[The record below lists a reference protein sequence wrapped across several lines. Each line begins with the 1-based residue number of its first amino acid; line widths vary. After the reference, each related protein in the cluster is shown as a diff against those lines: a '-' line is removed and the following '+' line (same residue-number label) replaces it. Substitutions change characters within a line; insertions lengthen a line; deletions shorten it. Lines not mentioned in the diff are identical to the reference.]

1 MFDVENSLNMADSK
15 GLYYMPKLGLIYG
28 VIASSDICL
37 NRYINWNK
45 STKEH
50 FLNSKYHVK

>member
-37 NRYINWNK
+37 NRYIN
-45 STKEH
+45 
-50 FLNSKYHVK
+50 